1 MTESI
6 SKRKKLGGSMK
17 GQKMR
22 QTIIMLIAG
31 ILIATSASCNFETP
45 ETALRAADASVPV
58 IAAAAETG
66 NVLLTTPAADMLGPG
81 LRMGLWILTVLL
93 SGASGAYQDWRA
105 KQ

>member
-1 MTESI
+1 
-6 SKRKKLGGSMK
+6 MK

-31 ILIATSASCNFETP
+31 ILIATSASCIFETP
-45 ETALRAADASVPV
+45 EQALRAADTTVEVIDAVAS
-58 IAAAAETG
+58 T
-66 NVLLTTPAADMLGPG
+66 NSVLLTTPAADMLRPG

-105 KQ
+105 KQQSLPYGEKR